1 LFPVEQLAA
10 ALGHAARPR
19 LDVVDELL
27 HEELARRSQ
36 QRDAEDER
44 SESRIHEVGG
54 RARPKGVSAVR
65 RRDAN
70 TEPTFE
76 PYLARR
82 YDPGGS
88 S

>member
-1 LFPVEQLAA
+1 
-10 ALGHAARPR
+10 
-19 LDVVDELL
+19 
-27 HEELARRSQ
+27 
-36 QRDAEDER
+36 
-44 SESRIHEVGG
+44 
-54 RARPKGVSAVR
+54 VR

-82 YDPGGS
+82 YEPGGS